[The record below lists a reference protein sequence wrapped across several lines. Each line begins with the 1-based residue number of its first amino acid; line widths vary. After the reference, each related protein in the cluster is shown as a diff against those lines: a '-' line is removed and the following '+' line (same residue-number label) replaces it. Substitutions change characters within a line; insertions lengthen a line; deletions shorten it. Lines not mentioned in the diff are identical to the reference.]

1 MRKLIESTHVS
12 LGGEIGSPQWAF
24 PYLDEEHNEYAK
36 RLLFGADA
44 LLLGRLTYEG
54 LSAAYPAMTGDDDS
68 GVPSDFVERMNSIPK
83 YVASTTLRETVWN
96 ATVIDGDVAP
106 FVSDLKQQPGGHII
120 KYGNGPLDITL
131 MEHGLIDEFHLLMTP
146 VAIGRGQHMFEEIEN
161 GPALNLV
168 DVTQFSN
175 GVVILTYTPR
185 RHPENVLP

>member
-24 PYLDEEHNEYAK
+24 PYLNEEHHDYAK
-36 RLLFGADA
+36 RLLFSADA

-54 LSAAYPAMTGDDDS
+54 LSAAYPAMTDDDPR
-68 GVPSDFVERMNSIPK
+68 VPSDFVERMNSIPK

-96 ATVIDGDVAP
+96 ATVIDGDVAS
-106 FVSDLKQQPGGHII
+106 FVADLKEQPGGNII
-120 KYGNGPLDITL
+120 KYGNGPLDATL
-131 MEHGLIDEFHLLMTP
+131 MEHGLVDEFHLLMTP
-146 VAIGRGQHMFEEIEN
+146 VAVGRGQHMFEAIEN

-185 RHPENVLP
+185 